1 VSWYFRV
8 TPLGEKGRH
17 GSRQVVGMDK
27 LQNQKEESEVRKVW
41 CRFCK
46 LEEMTQC
53 EAQEEMRDA
62 ER

>member
-1 VSWYFRV
+1 
-8 TPLGEKGRH
+8 
-17 GSRQVVGMDK
+17 MDK
-27 LQNQKEESEVRKVW
+27 LQNQKEESEVRKVR